1 MIMAADILNQIVSY
15 KKQEIEAARSR
26 RPEAS
31 LREEI
36 ATIRQTRSLFNRLSN
51 RDPQDINIIAEI
63 KRASPSK
70 GLIRPDLD
78 PAVYAR
84 EYERG
89 GAAALSVLTDRH
101 FFKGSAEDLK
111 TAHRESS
118 LPVLRKDFI
127 VSAYQIYETAAIGAD
142 AMLLIAAILSRKQL
156 QDYLALCREL
166 NLDAL
171 VEVHTEDEY
180 QKATRAGAKLIGI
193 NNRNLKT
200 FHTDIGTC
208 ISLAARL
215 SDDQVGVAESGI
227 RTPADIDAVRCAG
240 IGNFLIGESL
250 VRADNPRLFLQALVS
265 GQGLLDLGRGPA
277 DYQTM
282 TFLTADVAARMFRVL
297 LPGAEESKP
306 ELECGLALFNFQD
319 GTGVTPYGYA
329 ARTHQA
335 NIMGR
340 IELDLKKE
348 LMLNKIKM
356 FLQLYLMNYQLI
368 HQE

>member
-1 MIMAADILNQIVSY
+1 MAADILNQIVSY

-36 ATIRQTRSLFNRLSN
+36 ATITQPRSLFNRLSN
-51 RDPQDINIIAEI
+51 RVPRDVNIIAEI

-70 GLIRPDLD
+70 GPIRPDLD

-89 GAAALSVLTDRH
+89 GAAALSVLTDQH

-111 TAHRESS
+111 TAHRETT

-127 VSAYQIYETAAIGAD
+127 ISAYQIYETAVIGAD
-142 AMLLIAAILSRKQL
+142 AMLLIAAILSHKQL

-171 VEVHTEDEY
+171 VEIHTEEEY
-180 QKATRAGAKLIGI
+180 QKATLAGANLIGI

-200 FHTDIGTC
+200 FHTDIDTC
-208 ISLAARL
+208 ISLASRL
-215 SDDQVGVAESGI
+215 SPDQVGVAESGI
-227 RTPADIDAVRCAG
+227 RTPADIDAVMQAG

-250 VRADNPRLFLQALVS
+250 VRADDP
-265 GQGLLDLGRGPA
+265 
-277 DYQTM
+277 
-282 TFLTADVAARMFRVL
+282 
-297 LPGAEESKP
+297 
-306 ELECGLALFNFQD
+306 C
-319 GTGVTPYGYA
+319 
-329 ARTHQA
+329 
-335 NIMGR
+335 
-340 IELDLKKE
+340 
-348 LMLNKIKM
+348 M
-356 FLQLYLMNYQLI
+356 FLQSLTGRRGLEKTGRVSNGTK
-368 HQE
+368 

>member
-1 MIMAADILNQIVSY
+1 MAADILNQIVSY

-36 ATIRQTRSLFNRLSN
+36 ATIRQTRSLYNRLSN
-51 RDPQDINIIAEI
+51 NDPRVVNIMAEI

-70 GLIRPDLD
+70 GPIRPDLD

-101 FFKGSAEDLK
+101 FFKGSAEDL
-111 TAHRESS
+111 AAARRETS

-142 AMLLIAAILSRKQL
+142 AMLLIAAILSHQQL

-171 VEVHTEDEY
+171 VEIHTEDEY
-180 QKATRAGAKLIGI
+180 HKATLAGANLIGI

-200 FHTDIGTC
+200 FHTDIDTC
-208 ISLAARL
+208 ISLASRL
-215 SDDQVGVAESGI
+215 SSDQVGVAESGI
-227 RTPADIDAVRCAG
+227 RTPADIDAVVQAG

-250 VRADNPRLFLQALVS
+250 VRADDPCLFLQSLTGRPGLEKPGRVS
-265 GQGLLDLGRGPA
+265 H
-277 DYQTM
+277 
-282 TFLTADVAARMFRVL
+282 
-297 LPGAEESKP
+297 
-306 ELECGLALFNFQD
+306 
-319 GTGVTPYGYA
+319 GT
-329 ARTHQA
+329 Q
-335 NIMGR
+335 
-340 IELDLKKE
+340 
-348 LMLNKIKM
+348 
-356 FLQLYLMNYQLI
+356 
-368 HQE
+368 